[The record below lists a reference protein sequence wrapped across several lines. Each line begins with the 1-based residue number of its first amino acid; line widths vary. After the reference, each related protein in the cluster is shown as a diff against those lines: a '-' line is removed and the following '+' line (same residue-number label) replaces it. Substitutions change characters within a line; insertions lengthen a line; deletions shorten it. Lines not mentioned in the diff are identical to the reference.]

1 MGRRVLI
8 TGGAG
13 FVGSHLAD
21 ALLKD
26 GCAVRALD
34 SLAPLVHGRTR
45 KPPAYLAKDV
55 AFVRGDL
62 RDRDAVRKAIRG
74 VSVISHQAAAVSVAQ
89 SMYEI
94 ADYVEANSFG
104 TAVLLDVLANEKHR
118 VEKLVVAS
126 SVTIYGEGAYRC
138 SRCGPVYPKV
148 RPPSQLQ
155 ARQWEMRCP
164 SCGRPAQAIPTNE
177 DCPLHPT
184 SIYAITKRDQEEMCL
199 TIGRAY
205 GIPTVVLRY
214 FNIYGPRQALSNPY
228 AGVAAI
234 FSARLLSGQPPVIYE
249 DGLQS
254 RDFIHVSDI
263 VQANLLAMKSHRAD
277 YHALNVGTGVAT
289 SVRRV
294 AELLIRQLGSDQA
307 PELPGKF
314 RPGDTRHCFADLT
327 RIRQTLGFQPK
338 VKFEDGIDE
347 LVEWVKEQSAVVS
360 KRKLTSAFDKMKR
373 EMAKKKMAR

>member
-1 MGRRVLI
+1 
-8 TGGAG
+8 
-13 FVGSHLAD
+13 
-21 ALLKD
+21 
-26 GCAVRALD
+26 
-34 SLAPLVHGRTR
+34 
-45 KPPAYLAKDV
+45 
-55 AFVRGDL
+55 
-62 RDRDAVRKAIRG
+62 
-74 VSVISHQAAAVSVAQ
+74 
-89 SMYEI
+89 
-94 ADYVEANSFG
+94 
-104 TAVLLDVLANEKHR
+104 
-118 VEKLVVAS
+118 
-126 SVTIYGEGAYRC
+126 
-138 SRCGPVYPKV
+138 
-148 RPPSQLQ
+148 
-155 ARQWEMRCP
+155 
-164 SCGRPAQAIPTNE
+164 PAQAIPTNE